1 MRNFLKIAG
10 LVAAVA
16 FLILVLLGNSQE
28 VVVRPD
34 NCRLNAI
41 YLKGKDRWYPLDGLI
56 DTAWQYVTS
65 KTNVPLSERRSFVVW
80 IDREDTNQLSRI
92 SFGAGVG
99 QQFWE
104 ARIGL
109 DGQPGA
115 YITGSTGDRVI
126 SRPAP
131 K

>member
-1 MRNFLKIAG
+1 MRALPKIAG
-10 LVAAVA
+10 VAAMA
-16 FLILVLLGNSQE
+16 FLILGLLGNSQE
-28 VVVRPD
+28 VAVRPD

-41 YLKGKDRWYPLDGLI
+41 YLKGNDRWYPLDGLI

-65 KTNVPLSERRSFVVW
+65 KTNVPLNERRSFVVW

-99 QQFWE
+99 KQFWE
-104 ARIGL
+104 VRIGL

-115 YITGSTGDRVI
+115 YTTGSTGDRHI

-131 K
+131 NR